1 MAQQELNIVLV
12 SNDPARAY
20 PAVQLALGAAAMG
33 HKVKLYATTAG
44 LDVVTKGGV
53 DKIQFPGFPPLKE
66 IVQDAIQNGVK
77 VCACAPSMDIL
88 KNLGVTKDTVLDGVT
103 IEDVIGF
110 LNDALPAAQR
120 GGVVTFI

>member
-1 MAQQELNIVLV
+1 MAQQELHIVLV

-33 HKVKLYATTAG
+33 HKAKIYATTSG
-44 LDVVTKGGV
+44 LEVVRKDGV
-53 DKIQFPGFPPLKE
+53 DKISMPGFPPLRE
-66 IVQDAIQNGVK
+66 ILQDAIKNGVQ
-77 VCACAPSMDIL
+77 VCACAPSTDIL
-88 KNLGVTKDTVLDGVT
+88 KNLGVTKETVVEGVT

-110 LNDALPAAQR
+110 LNEAFPAAQK